1 MADAYQPIIRGIQAV
16 GQVKVLYRYNLTDD
30 RTQFYMPVPTN
41 LIQILNDKS
50 SNPVKKIPMGTSGV
64 EVSGFRLDSNFLN
77 AAQQI
82 ASSAVIPI
90 LGGGGVA
97 LTNNNRT
104 GSITFTCAKV
114 STPVHGKQG
123 AGDVGKNPAGRMFGG
138 ESQGIGIRDKR
149 IAYDMVTLA
158 QIQQAQPGGDSV
170 GSNILIGYEF
180 CGKKTQLV
188 FEACTIADVAP
199 LTMSGNDAATYNITI
214 NYLNWSMK
222 HNVNTFAM

>member
-16 GQVKVLYRYNLTDD
+16 GQVKVLYRYNLTENG
-30 RTQFYMPVPTN
+30 TEFYMPVPTN
-41 LIQILNDKS
+41 LIQILDDAAAD
-50 SNPVKKIPMGTSGV
+50 PIGKIPMGTSGV

-114 STPVHGKQG
+114 STPVHGNQG
-123 AGDVGKNPAGRMFGG
+123 AGDVNNSPAGRMFGG
-138 ESQGIGIRDKR
+138 DAQGIGIRDGR

-170 GSNILIGYEF
+170 GANILIGYEF
-180 CGKKTQLV
+180 CGKKTQLI
-188 FEACTIADVAP
+188 FEAVTIADVAP

-214 NYLNWSMK
+214 NYLNWNMK
-222 HNVNTFAM
+222 HNVQTFSM

>member
-1 MADAYQPIIRGIQAV
+1 MAKAYQPIIRGIQAV
-16 GQVKVLYRYNLTDD
+16 GQVKVLYRYNLTDNG
-30 RTQFYMPVPTN
+30 TQFYMPVPTN
-41 LIQILNDKS
+41 LIQILDDKAAD
-50 SNPVKKIPMGTSGV
+50 PVKKIPMGTSGV
-64 EVSGFRLDSNFLN
+64 EVAGFRLDSNFLN

-104 GSITFTCAKV
+104 GTITFTCAKV
-114 STPVHGKQG
+114 STPVHGNQRPK
-123 AGDVGKNPAGRMFGG
+123 DVNKTPAGRMFGG
-138 ESQGIGIRDKR
+138 DKQGIGIRDNS

-180 CGKKTQLV
+180 CGKKTQLI

-222 HNVNTFAM
+222 HNVNTFVM

>member
-1 MADAYQPIIRGIQAV
+1 MADAYQPIIRGVQAV
-16 GQVKVLYRYNLTDD
+16 GQVKILYRYNLTDD
-30 RTQFYMPVPTN
+30 GTQFYMPVPTN
-41 LIQILNDKS
+41 IIQILDDAAA
-50 SNPVKKIPMGTSGV
+50 NPVKKIPMGTSGV
-64 EVSGFRLDSNFLN
+64 EVAGFRLDSNFLN
-77 AAQQI
+77 AVQQI
-82 ASSAVIPI
+82 ASSAIIPI

-114 STPVHGKQG
+114 STPVHGNQRAK
-123 AGDVGKNPAGRMFGG
+123 DVNKAPAGRMYGG
-138 ESQGIGIRDKR
+138 EAQGIGIRDKR

-170 GSNILIGYEF
+170 GANILIGYEF
-180 CGKKTQLV
+180 CGKKTQLI
-188 FEACTIADVAP
+188 FEASTIVDVAP

>member
-16 GQVKVLYRYNLTDD
+16 GQVKVLYRYNLTDNG
-30 RTQFYMPVPTN
+30 TQFYMPVPTN
-41 LIQILNDKS
+41 LIQILDDAAA
-50 SNPVKKIPMGTSGV
+50 NPVKKIPMGTSGV
-64 EVSGFRLDSNFLN
+64 EVAGFRLDSNFLN

-114 STPVHGKQG
+114 STPVHGNQRAK
-123 AGDVGKNPAGRMFGG
+123 DVNKTPAGRMFGG
-138 ESQGIGIRDKR
+138 EAQGIGIRDKS

-170 GSNILIGYEF
+170 GANVLIGYEF

-199 LTMSGNDAATYNITI
+199 LTMSGNDAATYNITV
-214 NYLNWSMK
+214 NYLNWNMK

>member
-16 GQVKVLYRYNLTDD
+16 GQVKVLYRYNLTDNG
-30 RTQFYMPVPTN
+30 TQFYMPVPTN
-41 LIQILNDKS
+41 LIQILDDKAS
-50 SNPVKKIPMGTSGV
+50 DPVKKIPMGTSGV
-64 EVSGFRLDSNFLN
+64 EVAGFRLDSNFLN

-114 STPVHGKQG
+114 STPVHGKQR
-123 AGDVGKNPAGRMFGG
+123 AKDVNNSPAGRMFGG
-138 ESQGIGIRDKR
+138 ESQGIGIRDKS

-180 CGKKTQLV
+180 CGKKTKLV

-214 NYLNWSMK
+214 NYLNWSMQ
-222 HNVNTFAM
+222 HNVNTFTM

>member
-1 MADAYQPIIRGIQAV
+1 MAEAYQPIIRGIQAV
-16 GQVKVLYRYNLTDD
+16 GQVKVLYRFNLTDNGQ
-30 RTQFYMPVPTN
+30 QFYMPIPEN
-41 LIQILNDKS
+41 LIQILNAKGDVPNKQ
-50 SNPVKKIPMGTSGV
+50 IPMGTTGV

-77 AAQQI
+77 AVQQI
-82 ASSAVIPI
+82 SSSAVIPI

-114 STPVHGKQG
+114 STPVYGNEGPGQTN
-123 AGDVGKNPAGRMFGG
+123 DLPAGRMFGG
-138 ESQGIGIRDKR
+138 DAQGIGIRDKR

-170 GSNILIGYEF
+170 GANVLIGYEF
-180 CGKKTQLV
+180 CGKKTQLI
-188 FEACTIADVAP
+188 FEACTVADVAP
-199 LTMSGNDAATYNITI
+199 LTLSGNDAATYNITM

-222 HNVNTFAM
+222 HNVQTFTM